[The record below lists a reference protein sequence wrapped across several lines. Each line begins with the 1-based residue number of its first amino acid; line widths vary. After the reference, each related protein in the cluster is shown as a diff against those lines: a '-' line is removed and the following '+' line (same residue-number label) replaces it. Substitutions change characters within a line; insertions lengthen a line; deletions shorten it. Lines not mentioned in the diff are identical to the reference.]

1 MQDTWLLM
9 HHRSSFYANNYNP
22 DNEESI
28 KLATGTIRNFL
39 TYLLYH
45 DVCPEYKDNIYKA
58 RQICDLASV
67 ELWKNVQL
75 VQQGPGTFNQ
85 SCSMLFGGRYRG
97 SGEDT
102 YNWIPAQTYSGRNLT
117 LRAARKVAKFAIAG
131 AASHEQASRF
141 QELVTQGTLSAKQI
155 LDIDGFE
162 VISVIKPDDEVRDFY
177 HEYARD
183 LPVVGK
189 IQAKSFHNPA
199 RPEIDMSAE
208 ERKAWQEGKAPRY
221 DFEFFLE
228 EDLLQLCY
236 PGLRI
241 TSDIWE
247 VNCGVYYFDEI
258 ISAYPSFHL
267 VLAND
272 LMLRWKAPRDL
283 VEEKPK
289 LPEMQVEHV
298 PQPEADDGC
307 EEESKPQDHIAEAVK
322 AALKASGIEK
332 KEEKVGRE

>member
-1 MQDTWLLM
+1 MYY
-9 HHRSSFYANNYNP
+9 RSSFYANHYSP

-45 DVCPEYKDNIYKA
+45 DVCPEYKVNIHKA
-58 RQICDLASV
+58 RQVCDLALV

-75 VQQGPGTFNQ
+75 VQQGPGAFNQ

-97 SGEDT
+97 TGENSWD
-102 YNWIPAQTYSGRNLT
+102 WIPAQTYSGRTLT
-117 LRAARKVAKFAIAG
+117 LDAARKVVKFAIAG
-131 AASHEQASRF
+131 AASHEHSSRF
-141 QELVTQGTLSAKQI
+141 QKLAVQGNVSAKQI

-162 VISVIKPDDEVRDFY
+162 VISISKPEDDMRAFY

-189 IQAKSFHNPA
+189 IKATSFRNPA
-199 RPEIDMSAE
+199 KPEIDMSAE
-208 ERKAWQEGKAPRY
+208 ERRAWQEGKALQY
-221 DFEFFLE
+221 NFEFFLE

-241 TSDIWE
+241 TSDIWQL
-247 VNCGVYYFDEI
+247 NCGLYYFDEI

-272 LMLRWKAPRDL
+272 LMLRWKTPRAL
-283 VEEKPK
+283 NQEKQELLGMK
-289 LPEMQVEHV
+289 AEQAG
-298 PQPEADDGC
+298 QAEADDGC
-307 EEESKPQDHIAEAVK
+307 EEEDKLRNDIAEAVK
-322 AALKASGIEK
+322 AALKASGLEK
-332 KEEKVGRE
+332 KAG

>member
-1 MQDTWLLM
+1 M
-9 HHRSSFYANNYNP
+9 HYRSSFYANHYNP

-45 DVCPEYKDNIYKA
+45 DVCPEYKDNIHKA
-58 RQICDLASV
+58 RQVCDLAFV

-75 VQQGPGTFNQ
+75 VQQGPGAFNQ
-85 SCSMLFGGRYRG
+85 SCSMLFGGRYRVT
-97 SGEDT
+97 GEDSWD
-102 YNWIPAQTYSGRNLT
+102 WIPAQTYSGRTLT
-117 LRAARKVAKFAIAG
+117 LDAARKVVKFAIAG
-131 AASHEQASRF
+131 AASHEHACQF
-141 QELVTQGTLSAKQI
+141 QKLAVQGNICAKQI

-162 VISVIKPDDEVRDFY
+162 VISISKPEDDMHAFY
-177 HEYARD
+177 HEHARD

-189 IQAKSFHNPA
+189 IKAKSFRDPA
-199 RPEIDMSAE
+199 KPEIDMSAE
-208 ERKAWQEGKAPRY
+208 ERKAWQEGKAPQCN
-221 DFEFFLE
+221 FEFFLE

-247 VNCGVYYFDEI
+247 LNCGVYYFDEI

-272 LMLRWKAPRDL
+272 LMLRWKAPRAL
-283 VEEKPK
+283 AQEKPE
-289 LPEMQVEHV
+289 LLEMQAEQVG
-298 PQPEADDGC
+298 QAEADDDC
-307 EEESKPQDHIAEAVK
+307 EEEGKPRDDIVEAVQ
-322 AALKASGIEK
+322 AALNASGL
-332 KEEKVGRE
+332 EEKAENVGKE

>member
-1 MQDTWLLM
+1 M
-9 HHRSSFYANNYNP
+9 HYRSSFYANHYNP

-45 DVCPEYKDNIYKA
+45 DVCPEYKDNIHKA
-58 RQICDLASV
+58 RQVCDLAFV

-75 VQQGPGTFNQ
+75 VQRGPGTFNQ

-97 SGEDT
+97 TGEDSWD
-102 YNWIPAQTYSGRNLT
+102 WIPAQTYSGRTLT
-117 LRAARKVAKFAIAG
+117 LDAARKVVKFAFAG
-131 AASHEQASRF
+131 AASHEHACQF
-141 QELVTQGTLSAKQI
+141 QKLAFQGNISAKQT

-162 VISVIKPDDEVRDFY
+162 VISISKPEDDTRAFY

-189 IQAKSFHNPA
+189 IKAKSFRNPA
-199 RPEIDMSAE
+199 KPETDMSAE
-208 ERKAWQEGKAPRY
+208 ERKAWQEGKSPQY
-221 DFEFFLE
+221 NFEFFLE
-228 EDLLQLCY
+228 ENLLQLCY

-241 TSDIWE
+241 ASDIWE
-247 VNCGVYYFDEI
+247 LNCGVYYFDEI

-272 LMLRWKAPRDL
+272 LMLRWKTPRAL
-283 VEEKPK
+283 AQEKPE
-289 LPEMQVEHV
+289 LLEVQAE
-298 PQPEADDGC
+298 PEADSDC
-307 EEESKPQDHIAEAVK
+307 EEEGKPRDDIVEAVK
-322 AALKASGIEK
+322 AALKAGGLEGK
-332 KEEKVGRE
+332 AENVGKE